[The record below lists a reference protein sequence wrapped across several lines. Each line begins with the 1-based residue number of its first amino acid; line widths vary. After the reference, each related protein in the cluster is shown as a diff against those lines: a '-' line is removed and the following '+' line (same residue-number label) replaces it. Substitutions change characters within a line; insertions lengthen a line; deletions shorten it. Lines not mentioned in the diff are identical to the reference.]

1 MLYLKKLI
9 IFTFFETTDVDLLAF
24 FSFLEFQTFI
34 DFVIKAILNH
44 SSIVRPW

>member
-24 FSFLEFQTFI
+24 VSFSEFQTLI
-34 DFVIKAILNH
+34 DFVIKVILNY